1 MTKEGPAQQP
11 CPRRDR
17 RIMFRRTRSRED
29 RLRYRGRC
37 QIHVPWCE
45 ESARNCRWMEGPLT
59 QHDVA
64 TANAGEP
71 PLPSV
76 DSDENRMRNLLAQE
90 LESNRRRDAPLQLA
104 HGSAIDLAC
113 AAARVTLQTSK
124 SGEGGKEGWRLE
136 NQITA
141 MQRCGVQFGAF
152 MQLSPV
158 RPRPRPPSGATE
170 AAAQRERGASDRN
183 REDTSPDGQT
193 ATMTTLLPTK
203 IHTSS

>member
-1 MTKEGPAQQP
+1 MTKEGPTQQP

-29 RLRYRGRC
+29 RPRYRGRC
-37 QIHVPWCE
+37 QIHVRWCE

-64 TANAGEP
+64 TANAGES

-76 DSDENRMRNLLAQE
+76 DPNENGMRNLLAQE

-124 SGEGGKEGWRLE
+124 SGDGGWKTRLR
-136 NQITA
+136 
-141 MQRCGVQFGAF
+141 RCSDAGCNLERSCNCHPSA
-152 MQLSPV
+152 
-158 RPRPRPPSGATE
+158 RARARPPARRRRRRRG
-170 AAAQRERGASDRN
+170 RGARQTEIERTHRPTDR
-183 REDTSPDGQT
+183 RRR
-193 ATMTTLLPTK
+193 
-203 IHTSS
+203 